1 MWSNENAASEEHFRT
16 RAKSGILLDALND
29 CSLTGGFDH
38 SFLHLFSCCLQ
49 SYPVW
54 KCGVWFTS
62 TKEGQLH
69 SEGRNGQSLSSSLCV
84 DLEWF
89 WSSCSGESQ
98 VTDSRATPLT
108 PEKGKADLLQS
119 GFIVT
124 ELEMNFPRDC
134 VVQGYLCANPS
145 TSPICAHF
153 EPSGS
158 SYRPGA
164 IPWNTKIFS
173 SGCWRNSAF
182 I

>member
-69 SEGRNGQSLSSSLCV
+69 SEGRNGQSLSSSLCL

-89 WSSCSGESQ
+89 WSSCSGEDVPSDWQ
-98 VTDSRATPLT
+98 QGHTIDPRERESWPSAVRFHCDRVGDEFSPGLCGTGVSLCQPFHQPYLRTFWAIWQ
-108 PEKGKADLLQS
+108 LL
-119 GFIVT
+119 
-124 ELEMNFPRDC
+124 
-134 VVQGYLCANPS
+134 
-145 TSPICAHF
+145 
-153 EPSGS
+153 
-158 SYRPGA
+158 
-164 IPWNTKIFS
+164 
-173 SGCWRNSAF
+173 
-182 I
+182 